1 LQAENPEHLLD
12 SFCSQEGIFRSCDG
26 GGKPRVGGSVSRRR
40 SAVIEDEKEENMLN
54 NQDNAAL
61 EYQAPADSP
70 ETPPAQPAKRTRKKS
85 VLLASAAVVLLAGGT
100 ALGTVLPDP
109 KGSEA
114 YKTLADEK
122 STIEIERD
130 AALSSYASLKGKYDT
145 LENGM
150 ASRESKVAAR
160 EAEVGKADAA
170 VKTAEAAVKAREEA
184 VTGAEKAKA
193 ASTIGDGTW
202 TVGTDI
208 EPGTYRA
215 AAAVGST
222 CYWGIYRSGSNG
234 GDIIENDIP
243 GGGRPVVTLS
253 VGQDFNSTRCGKWE
267 KQ

>member
-1 LQAENPEHLLD
+1 
-12 SFCSQEGIFRSCDG
+12 
-26 GGKPRVGGSVSRRR
+26 
-40 SAVIEDEKEENMLN
+40 MLN
-54 NQDNAAL
+54 NDIGPGEIPEA
-61 EYQAPADSP
+61 ERVYQGGHAAPAQAS
-70 ETPPAQPAKRTRKKS
+70 EHGRKKP
-85 VLLASAAVVLLAGGT
+85 VLLAAAAVLLFAGGT

-109 KGSEA
+109 TESTA
-114 YKTLADEK
+114 YKSLAGEK
-122 STIEIERD
+122 STVETERD
-130 AALSSYASLKGKYDT
+130 AALSSYASLKGKYDS

-160 EAEVGKADAA
+160 EAEVGKAGAA
-170 VKTAEAAVKAREEA
+170 VKTAEAAVKAREDA

-193 ASTIGDGTW
+193 ARTVGDGTW

-215 AAAVGST
+215 AGAVGST

-234 GDIIENDIP
+234 SDIIENDIP
-243 GGGRPVVTLS
+243 GGGRPVVALS

>member
-1 LQAENPEHLLD
+1 VSNNDIGPGEIQDTDHVYQAGHATPAQVAKRGRKKPALLAAAAVAL
-12 SFCSQEGIFRSCDG
+12 F
-26 GGKPRVGGSVSRRR
+26 VGGTG
-40 SAVIEDEKEENMLN
+40 L
-54 NQDNAAL
+54 
-61 EYQAPADSP
+61 
-70 ETPPAQPAKRTRKKS
+70 
-85 VLLASAAVVLLAGGT
+85 GT
-100 ALGTVLPDP
+100 ALPDP
-109 KGSEA
+109 KESTA
-114 YKTLADEK
+114 YKSLAGEK
-122 STIEIERD
+122 STVETERD

-145 LENGM
+145 LENGL
-150 ASRESKVAAR
+150 AARESKVAAR

-170 VKTAEAAVKAREEA
+170 VKTAEAAVKAREDA

-193 ASTIGDGTW
+193 ARTVGDGTW

-234 GDIIENDIP
+234 SDIIENDIP

-253 VGQDFNSTRCGKWE
+253 AGQDFNSTRCGKWE

>member
-1 LQAENPEHLLD
+1 MLTNDTSPAHGPEGEVSAEAAHGQP
-12 SFCSQEGIFRSCDG
+12 
-26 GGKPRVGGSVSRRR
+26 GKSGKSRRR
-40 SAVIEDEKEENMLN
+40 KPI
-54 NQDNAAL
+54 
-61 EYQAPADSP
+61 
-70 ETPPAQPAKRTRKKS
+70 
-85 VLLASAAVVLLAGGT
+85 LLASAAVVLFAGGIAFGT
-100 ALGTVLPDP
+100 ALPDP
-109 KGSEA
+109 KNSEA
-114 YKTLADEK
+114 YTSLADEK
-122 STIEIERD
+122 STVEIERD
-130 AALSSYASLKGKYDT
+130 AALSSYASIKGKYDT

-150 ASRESKVAAR
+150 ASRESKVAAK

-184 VTGAEKAKA
+184 VTGAEKTKA
-193 ASTIGDGTW
+193 ANTVGDGTW
-202 TVGTDI
+202 TVGSDI

-253 VGQDFNSTRCGKWE
+253 AGQDFNSTRCGKWE

>member
-1 LQAENPEHLLD
+1 
-12 SFCSQEGIFRSCDG
+12 
-26 GGKPRVGGSVSRRR
+26 
-40 SAVIEDEKEENMLN
+40 MLN
-54 NQDNAAL
+54 TDDAGQDLTPTGEELHQPGNHKDPAAVKFHR
-61 EYQAPADSP
+61 
-70 ETPPAQPAKRTRKKS
+70 KRRILTAG
-85 VLLASAAVVLLAGGT
+85 VAVVLFVSGT
-100 ALGTVLPDP
+100 AVGTTLPDP
-109 KGSEA
+109 RQSHAYISLASEKA
-114 YKTLADEK
+114 AVEAL
-122 STIEIERD
+122 RD
-130 AALSSYASLKGKYDT
+130 AALASHASVKGKYDT
-145 LENGM
+145 LQNGITT
-150 ASRESKVAAR
+150 RESKVAAK

-193 ASTIGDGTW
+193 ANTVGDGTW
-202 TVGTDI
+202 TVGTDV

-253 VGQDFNSTRCGKWE
+253 AGQDFNSTRCGKWE